1 MTLGYIFGL
10 SLAAIFIIAIVIINL
25 IKYKMDY
32 DVEAIIPH
40 SILMA
45 IISLIIWLAIF
56 IGVTSTDAFS
66 AKSISWAECNISKF
80 EQKIENS
87 DKEYDI
93 IRYQTKIQ
101 KWKKNKEYYFNQI
114 KENSEAVNSNSIMKA
129 KYVKQT

>member
-10 SLAAIFIIAIVIINL
+10 SLVAIFIIAIVIINL
-25 IKYKMDY
+25 IEYKMDY
-32 DVEAIIPH
+32 DVEVIIPR

-56 IGVTSTDAFS
+56 IGVTSTDTFS
-66 AKSISWAECNISKF
+66 AKSISWAECNISKL

-114 KENSEAVNSNSIMKA
+114 KENSEAVNSNSIIKA

>member
-32 DVEAIIPH
+32 DVEVIIPC

-66 AKSISWAECNISKF
+66 AKSISWAECNISKL

>member
-66 AKSISWAECNISKF
+66 AKSISWAECNISKL

>member
-32 DVEAIIPH
+32 DVEVIIPR
-40 SILMA
+40 STLMA

-66 AKSISWAECNISKF
+66 AKSISWAECNISKL

>member
-32 DVEAIIPH
+32 DVEVIIPH

-66 AKSISWAECNISKF
+66 AKSISWAECNISKL

>member
-25 IKYKMDY
+25 IEYNMDY
-32 DVEAIIPH
+32 DVEVIIPR

-66 AKSISWAECNISKF
+66 AKSISWAECNISKL

-101 KWKKNKEYYFNQI
+101 KWEKNKEYYFNQI
-114 KENSEAVNSNSIMKA
+114 KENSKAVNSNNTTKA
-129 KYVKQT
+129 GSVKQT

>member
-10 SLAAIFIIAIVIINL
+10 SLVAIFIIAIVIINL
-25 IKYKMDY
+25 IEYKMDY
-32 DVEAIIPH
+32 DAGVIIPR

-66 AKSISWAECNISKF
+66 AKSISWAECNISKL

-114 KENSEAVNSNSIMKA
+114 KENSEAVNSNSIIKA

>member
-32 DVEAIIPH
+32 DVEVIIPR
-40 SILMA
+40 STLMV

-66 AKSISWAECNISKF
+66 AKSISWAEHNISKL

-114 KENSEAVNSNSIMKA
+114 KENSEAVNSNSIIKA

>member
-10 SLAAIFIIAIVIINL
+10 SLVAIFIIAIVIINL
-25 IKYKMDY
+25 IEYKMDY
-32 DVEAIIPH
+32 DVEVIPH
-40 SILMA
+40 SIFMA

-66 AKSISWAECNISKF
+66 AKSISWAECNISKL

-101 KWKKNKEYYFNQI
+101 KWKKNKEYYFN
-114 KENSEAVNSNSIMKA
+114 
-129 KYVKQT
+129 

>member
-10 SLAAIFIIAIVIINL
+10 SLATIFIIAIVIINL

-32 DVEAIIPH
+32 DVEVIIPR

-66 AKSISWAECNISKF
+66 AKSISWAECNISKL

-114 KENSEAVNSNSIMKA
+114 KENSEAVSSNSIMKA

>member
-10 SLAAIFIIAIVIINL
+10 SLAAIFVIIIVIVNL
-25 IKYKMDY
+25 IEYKMDY
-32 DVEAIIPH
+32 DYEIIVQR

-56 IGVTSTDAFS
+56 IGVTDADAFS
-66 AKSISWAECNISKF
+66 AKSISWAERNISKL
-80 EQKIENS
+80 EQKIESS

-101 KWKKNKEYYFNQI
+101 KWEKNKEYYFNQI
-114 KENSEAVNSNSIMKA
+114 KKNNKAVNSNNPKSWI
-129 KYVKQT
+129 

>member
-1 MTLGYIFGL
+1 MTLDYIFGL

-25 IKYKMDY
+25 IEYKMDY
-32 DVEAIIPH
+32 DVEVIIPR

-66 AKSISWAECNISKF
+66 AKSISWAERNILKL

-101 KWKKNKEYYFNQI
+101 KWEKNKEYYFSQI
-114 KENSEAVNSNSIMKA
+114 KENSEAVNSNNNAKA
-129 KYVKQT
+129 GYVEQI

>member
-32 DVEAIIPH
+32 DVEVIIPR

-66 AKSISWAECNISKF
+66 AKSISWAECNISKL

>member
-25 IKYKMDY
+25 IEYKMDY
-32 DVEAIIPH
+32 DVEVIIPR

-66 AKSISWAECNISKF
+66 AKSISWAECNISKL

>member
-32 DVEAIIPH
+32 YVEVIIPR

-66 AKSISWAECNISKF
+66 AKSISWAECNISKL

>member
-10 SLAAIFIIAIVIINL
+10 SLAVIFIIAIVIINL

-32 DVEAIIPH
+32 DVEVIIPR

-66 AKSISWAECNISKF
+66 AKSISWAECNISKL

-101 KWKKNKEYYFNQI
+101 KWEKNKEYYFNQI
-114 KENSEAVNSNSIMKA
+114 KENSEAVNSNNYTKVG
-129 KYVKQT
+129 YVEQT

>member
-10 SLAAIFIIAIVIINL
+10 SLATIFVIIIVIINV
-25 IKYKMDY
+25 IKYKEDY
-32 DVEAIIPH
+32 DSEAIIPR
-40 SILMA
+40 SILMT
-45 IISLIIWLAIF
+45 IIFLFIWLDIF

-66 AKSISWAECNISKF
+66 AKSISWAECNISKL

-101 KWKKNKEYYFNQI
+101 KWEKNKEYYFNQI
-114 KENSEAVNSNSIMKA
+114 KENSEAVNSNNTTKA
-129 KYVKQT
+129 EYVTQT

>member
-32 DVEAIIPH
+32 DVEVIIPY

-66 AKSISWAECNISKF
+66 AKSISWAECNISKL

>member
-10 SLAAIFIIAIVIINL
+10 SLAAIFIIAIVIINV
-25 IKYKMDY
+25 IKYKRDY
-32 DVEAIIPH
+32 DSEVIIPR
-40 SILMA
+40 SILMT
-45 IISLIIWLAIF
+45 IISLFIWLDIF

-66 AKSISWAECNISKF
+66 AKSISWAEHNISKF

-101 KWKKNKEYYFNQI
+101 KWEKNKEYYFNQI
-114 KENSEAVNSNSIMKA
+114 KENSEAVNSNNHAKA
-129 KYVKQT
+129 G

>member
-10 SLAAIFIIAIVIINL
+10 SLVAIFIIAIVIINL

-32 DVEAIIPH
+32 NVEVIIPR

-45 IISLIIWLAIF
+45 IISLIIWLVIF

-66 AKSISWAECNISKF
+66 AKSISWAECNISKL

-114 KENSEAVNSNSIMKA
+114 KENSEAVNSNSIIKA

>member
-32 DVEAIIPH
+32 DVEVIIPR

-66 AKSISWAECNISKF
+66 AKSISWAECNISKL

-114 KENSEAVNSNSIMKA
+114 KENSEAVNFNSIMKA

>member
-10 SLAAIFIIAIVIINL
+10 SLAAIFIIIIVIVNL
-25 IKYKMDY
+25 IEYKIDY
-32 DVEAIIPH
+32 DSEIIVPR

-56 IGVTSTDAFS
+56 IGVTDADAFS
-66 AKSISWAECNISKF
+66 AKSISWAERNISKL
-80 EQKIENS
+80 EQKIESS

-101 KWKKNKEYYFNQI
+101 KWEKNKEYYFNQI
-114 KENSEAVNSNSIMKA
+114 KENSKAVNSNNPG
-129 KYVKQT
+129 YVEQT

>member
-10 SLAAIFIIAIVIINL
+10 SLVAIFIIAIVIINL
-25 IKYKMDY
+25 IEYKMDY
-32 DVEAIIPH
+32 DVEVIPR
-40 SILMA
+40 SIFMA

-66 AKSISWAECNISKF
+66 AKSISWAECNISKL

-114 KENSEAVNSNSIMKA
+114 KENSEAVNSNSIIKA

>member
-1 MTLGYIFGL
+1 MTLGYIFGF
-10 SLAAIFIIAIVIINL
+10 SLVAIFIIAIVIINL

-32 DVEAIIPH
+32 DVEVIIPR

-66 AKSISWAECNISKF
+66 AKSISWAECNISKL

>member
-32 DVEAIIPH
+32 DVEVIIPR

-45 IISLIIWLAIF
+45 IISLITWLAIF

-66 AKSISWAECNISKF
+66 AKSISWAECNISKL

>member
-10 SLAAIFIIAIVIINL
+10 SLAAIFIIAIVIISL
-25 IKYKMDY
+25 IEYKMDY
-32 DVEAIIPH
+32 DVEAIIPR

-66 AKSISWAECNISKF
+66 AKSISWAECNISKL

>member
-25 IKYKMDY
+25 IEYKMDY
-32 DVEAIIPH
+32 DVEVIIPR

-66 AKSISWAECNISKF
+66 AKSISWAERNILKL

-101 KWKKNKEYYFNQI
+101 K
-114 KENSEAVNSNSIMKA
+114 
-129 KYVKQT
+129 

>member
-1 MTLGYIFGL
+1 MTLDYIFGL

-25 IKYKMDY
+25 IEYKMDY
-32 DVEAIIPH
+32 DVEAIIPR

-66 AKSISWAECNISKF
+66 AKSISWAECNISKL

-101 KWKKNKEYYFNQI
+101 KWEKNKEYYFNQI
-114 KENSEAVNSNSIMKA
+114 KENSKAVNSNNTTKAGSI
-129 KYVKQT
+129 KQT

>member
-10 SLAAIFIIAIVIINL
+10 SLVAIFIIAIVIINL
-25 IKYKMDY
+25 IEYKMDY
-32 DVEAIIPH
+32 DVEVIIPR
-40 SILMA
+40 SILMV

-66 AKSISWAECNISKF
+66 AKSISWAEHNISKL

-93 IRYQTKIQ
+93 IRHQTKIQ
-101 KWKKNKEYYFNQI
+101 KWKKNKEYYFSQI
-114 KENSEAVNSNSIMKA
+114 KENSEAVNSNNNAKA
-129 KYVKQT
+129 GYVEQI

>member
-32 DVEAIIPH
+32 DVEVIIPR
-40 SILMA
+40 STLMV
-45 IISLIIWLAIF
+45 IISLIIWLANF
-56 IGVTSTDAFS
+56 IGVTSTDALS
-66 AKSISWAECNISKF
+66 AKSISWAECNISEL

>member
-1 MTLGYIFGL
+1 MTLGWIFGL
-10 SLAAIFIIAIVIINL
+10 SLAAIFVIIIVIINV
-25 IKYKMDY
+25 IEYKIDY
-32 DVEAIIPH
+32 DSEVIIPR

-56 IGVTSTDAFS
+56 ISVTGADAFS
-66 AKSISWAECNISKF
+66 AKSISWAEHNISKL

-101 KWKKNKEYYFNQI
+101 KWEKNKEYYFNQI
-114 KENSEAVNSNSIMKA
+114 KENSKAVNSNNIIKA
-129 KYVKQT
+129 EYVEQT

>member
-25 IKYKMDY
+25 IEYKMDY
-32 DVEAIIPH
+32 DVEVIIPR

-66 AKSISWAECNISKF
+66 AKSISWAEHNISKL

-101 KWKKNKEYYFNQI
+101 KWKKNKEYYFSQI
-114 KENSEAVNSNSIMKA
+114 KENSKAVNSNNSG
-129 KYVKQT
+129 YVEQT